1 VTDDLLIGPA
11 LRALFHQVERSARR
25 LETRDRYNMASE
37 HHLMSQWRTGI
48 VTVAEGAEWY
58 ADWTELVQVAVAADK
73 RFERVRVVPEPL
85 TEYLR
90 FELWLAQF
98 NAGAGED
105 ARYLARDQANAL
117 DLPAHDYWVLDGER
131 LALLYFTADD
141 RLLGAELITDAVV
154 VARHERWLDQAHA
167 AATPY
172 HDYLAAD
179 PTRELPQSGQ
189 G

>member
-1 VTDDLLIGPA
+1 MTGELLVGPS

-25 LETRDRYNMASE
+25 LESRGRYDVVSE
-37 HHLMSQWRTGI
+37 HGLLSRWRDGT
-48 VTVAEGAEWY
+48 VTVAEGADWY
-58 ADWTELVQVAVAADK
+58 SDWTELVGAAVAAGR

-105 ARYLARDQANAL
+105 VRYLARGRASAL
-117 DLPAHDYWVLDGER
+117 DLPAHDFWLLDGER

-141 RLLGAELITDAVV
+141 RLLGAEFITDPVV
-154 VARHERWLDQAHA
+154 VARHERWLDQAQA
-167 AATPY
+167 SATPY
-172 HDYLAAD
+172 RDYLATD
-179 PTRELPQSGQ
+179 PARERPQSGR